1 MAMTRG
7 RGEKKQRHA
16 RRKGHDK
23 MTVPFKMTCV
33 FSTFLMLDMMM
44 AKDGHYNETKA
55 GSLLA
60 EQNKSFTLL
69 A

>member
-1 MAMTRG
+1 
-7 RGEKKQRHA
+7 
-16 RRKGHDK
+16 
-23 MTVPFKMTCV
+23 
-33 FSTFLMLDMMM
+33 MLDMMM